1 MRPVDRRCLLAALA
15 SLPLAPL
22 AARAQ
27 ASITLTPQD
36 QADLAHLEAY
46 LNSIHTLKAR
56 FLQIAPNG
64 RQSEG
69 TAWLERP
76 GRMRFQYDP
85 PSPFLLVAGHGML
98 VFHDAALDQ
107 TSNIPLGSTPLGI
120 LLADQV
126 RLQGGG
132 ATVIAF
138 HHVSGVIQV
147 TLARTDHA
155 GQGNLTLVFAD
166 DPLTLRRW
174 IVVDAQRRETQVSLF
189 DVQLGGSFPPDLFTY
204 IDPKTRRPVTGS
216 GG

>member
-1 MRPVDRRCLLAALA
+1 MDRRSLLAALA
-15 SLPLAPL
+15 VLPLAPL

-27 ASITLTPQD
+27 APVALTPQD
-36 QADLAHLEAY
+36 QADLARIAAY
-46 LNSIHTLKAR
+46 LNSIQTLKAR

-64 RQSEG
+64 QQSEG
-69 TAWLERP
+69 TVWLERP

-85 PSPFLLVAGHGML
+85 PSPFLLVAGHGLL

-107 TSNIPLGSTPLGI
+107 TSTIALGSTPLGI
-120 LLADQV
+120 LLAEKVQ
-126 RLQGGG
+126 LQGGG
-132 ATVIAF
+132 VTVIAF
-138 HHVSGVIQV
+138 HHVPGVIQV
-147 TLARTDHA
+147 TVVRTGHA

-174 IVVDAQRRETQVSLF
+174 IVIDPQRRETQVSLF
-189 DVQLGGSFPPDLFTY
+189 DLQLGGSFPPDLFTY

>member
-1 MRPVDRRCLLAALA
+1 MNRRRLLAAFA
-15 SLPLAPL
+15 VLPLAPL

-27 ASITLTPQD
+27 APITLTPQD
-36 QADLAHLEAY
+36 QADLARVEAY

-64 RQSEG
+64 QQSEG
-69 TAWLERP
+69 TVWLDRP

-85 PSPFLLVAGHGML
+85 PSPFLLVAGHGLL
-98 VFHDAALDQ
+98 VFHDGALDQ
-107 TSNIPLGSTPLGI
+107 TSTIPLGSTPLGI
-120 LLADQV
+120 LLADEV

-138 HHVSGVIQV
+138 HHVPGVIQV
-147 TLARTDHA
+147 TVVRTGHA

-166 DPLTLRRW
+166 DPTTLRRW
-174 IVVDAQRRETQVSLF
+174 IVIDAQRRETQVSLF
-189 DVQLGGSFPPDLFTY
+189 DVQLGGSFPQNLFTY
-204 IDPKTRRPVTGS
+204 IDPKTQRPVTGS